1 MVKNHIGWVIENYE
15 KETLTINAD
24 QIATRDV
31 INVQNC
37 TGTSLIIKGK
47 FNQISLLKCNSFNL
61 MFESLIGCVEVVN
74 CAKVNIQ
81 VN

>member
-47 FNQISLLKCNSFNL
+47 FNQISL
-61 MFESLIGCVEVVN
+61 
-74 CAKVNIQ
+74 
-81 VN
+81 